1 MSVEENL
8 KLVDA
13 GLEAYNAHD
22 WDRFFE
28 FYAES
33 VVNYGPNLPEP
44 SKGLAALRER
54 FETNEIAFPDH
65 RMEKV
70 RAFGQGD
77 YVCVE
82 TVWKGTHKG
91 PMQGPKGETI
101 PATNK
106 SVQTPMTMV
115 LKIEEGKVTEDHG
128 YWDQLATLSQL
139 GLAP

>member
-22 WDRFFE
+22 LDRFLG

-33 VVNYGPNLPEP
+33 VVNYSPDLPEP
-44 SKGLAALRER
+44 TKGLAALREWYEKN
-54 FETNEIAFPDH
+54 ETGFPDR

-77 YVCVE
+77 YVCLEV
-82 TVWKGTHKG
+82 VWKGTHKE
-91 PMQGPKGETI
+91 PMPGPKGETI

-106 SVQTPMTMV
+106 SVKNPITLV
-115 LKIEEGKVTEDHG
+115 LKVEEGKVTEEHT

-139 GLAP
+139 GLTP

>member
-8 KLVDA
+8 KLIDA
-13 GLEAYNAHD
+13 GVEAYNAHD

-33 VVNYGPNLPEP
+33 VVNYAPNLPEP
-44 SKGLAALRER
+44 GKGLAALREW
-54 FETNEIAFPDH
+54 FEATETGFPDH

-77 YVCVE
+77 YVCLE
-82 TVWKGTHKG
+82 SVWKGTHKG
-91 PMQGPKGETI
+91 PIRGMKGEEI

-106 SVQTPMTMV
+106 SVKNRLTTV
-115 LKIEEGKVTEDHG
+115 FKIEEGKVTENHV
-128 YWDQLATLSQL
+128 YWDQLATFSQL